1 MFAFVTRKAAKS
13 KGGDG
18 GSACMQVDISKAFFL
33 EMAESENSYVQM
45 YCYHYEN
52 LATTVR
58 EYKNLRLCEFYKMAP
73 IILYPTL
80 ALKSKD

>member
-1 MFAFVTRKAAKS
+1 
-13 KGGDG
+13 
-18 GSACMQVDISKAFFL
+18 
-33 EMAESENSYVQM
+33 MAESENSYVQM